1 MLSIRNSFFYIFFS
15 FVCPARYAED
25 LAKLMKKTLLVSEV
39 ARLANRIER
48 KVLLLKGQTLDGEA
62 FTKLIDDEE
71 DKSADAGGEI
81 RSSTQNS
88 DLKRQNIRRELGVIK
103 TNSERVSMIDELL
116 DAWEEPKIE
125 GEDTVSRR
133 DISVHG

>member
-1 MLSIRNSFFYIFFS
+1 MLYTLILTLFS
-15 FVCPARYAED
+15 LLCISARYSKELED
-25 LAKLMKKTLLVSEV
+25 VFKRALLVGEV

-71 DKSADAGGEI
+71 DKSTDADGEI

-88 DLKRQNIRRELGVIK
+88 DLKRQNIRREWGVIK
-103 TNSERVSMIDELL
+103 TNSERVSIIDELL

-133 DISVHG
+133 DISLHG